1 MRCLTLRRC
10 AHPFSHSCIKCFLA
24 NPTKTEPVKNEKR
37 SHPLATLPTKKKNRS
52 KLLLLPLLGLF
63 IAAVPVRENYFELSK
78 QLEIMNALFRELN
91 IFYVDE
97 IQPGAL
103 METGIDAMVSSLDPY
118 TIYYPE
124 SRVEDLRFMSTGEY
138 GGIGASIQMMGGR
151 HLFIDVL
158 PEFPA
163 AEAGIKIGDEL
174 TAVDGMR
181 LADVDED
188 LIPEMLQ
195 GASGT
200 EVEVGF
206 IRNATKT
213 EESVVMKRAKIKL
226 PAVPFRTVLRDST
239 GYVALSAFTRG
250 SSFELRQAIRYLR
263 DSIGMKQLVVDL
275 RGNGG
280 GLLQESISIVNLF
293 IGKGEEV
300 VSTRGKTEE
309 WEKSYSTMADALL
322 PDLPIAVLIDGMS
335 ASASEIVAGTLQ
347 DLDRAIIVGQESF
360 GKGLVQQS
368 KQLAYGTKL
377 KVTVA
382 KYYTP
387 SGRCIQRLDYGG
399 NRGADGSAQA
409 VADSLIEVFYTRNG
423 RPVVDGKGV
432 QPDVPTLLPP
442 LGYVL
447 EGLYECGTLFDFAN
461 AWTSQRDSIAAPE
474 AFALTE
480 ADWTEFIDFAEDNAA
495 TQYESQTAVMWERLK
510 EVAEDEE
517 VYTLDPDA
525 FEQLE
530 AALKPNI
537 VRDLQEFREQ
547 IQMSLEEEIIMRYYL
562 QNGVFHWSLPRDS
575 TVSTAIQTLN
585 SGQYEMILAG
595 TE

>member
-1 MRCLTLRRC
+1 MQWLRS
-10 AHPFSHSCIKCFLA
+10 FKKCSQQKQ
-24 NPTKTEPVKNEKR
+24 PKTEKVKNEN
-37 SHPLATLPTKKKNRS
+37 SSYPSAIDSEANRKS
-52 KLLLLPLLGLF
+52 RLKLWLLPLLGVF
-63 IAAVPVRENYFELSK
+63 VAAVPVRENYFELSK

-138 GGIGASIQMMGGR
+138 GGIGASIQQMGGR

-158 PEFPA
+158 PGFPA
-163 AEAGIKIGDEL
+163 AQAGIKIGDEL
-174 TAVDGMR
+174 TEVDGIK
-181 LADVDED
+181 LDEVEED

-206 IRNATKT
+206 IPNATKVPAA
-213 EESVVMKRAKIKL
+213 VVMIRAKIKL
-226 PAVPFRTVLRDST
+226 PAVPFRAVVKDST

-263 DSIGMKQLVVDL
+263 DSVGMRQLVLDL

-300 VSTRGKTEE
+300 VSTRGKTED
-309 WEKSYSTMADALL
+309 WDKSYSTMGEALL

-335 ASASEIVAGTLQ
+335 ASASEIVSGTLQ
-347 DLDRAIIVGQESF
+347 DLDRAIVVGQESY

-399 NRGADGSAQA
+399 NRTEDGSARA
-409 VADSLIEVFYTRNG
+409 VADSLIQVFHTRNG

-432 QPDVPTLLPP
+432 QPDVLTPLPP
-442 LGYVL
+442 SGYVL
-447 EGLYECGTLFDFAN
+447 TGLYESGVLFDFAN
-461 AWTSQRDSIAAPE
+461 AWTAERDTIANA
-474 AFALTE
+474 ASFALSEDDWNTFLDFTATSASTE
-480 ADWTEFIDFAEDNAA
+480 
-495 TQYESQTAVMWERLK
+495 YESQTSLMWSQLK
-510 EVAEDEE
+510 ALAEEEKVYALNPEV
-517 VYTLDPDA
+517 
-525 FEQLE
+525 FQNLE
-530 AALKPNI
+530 LALQPNI
-537 VRDLQEFREQ
+537 NRDLNEFRSQ
-547 IQMSLEEEIIMRYYL
+547 IQQALEEEIVMRYYL
-562 QNGVFHWSLPRDS
+562 QDGVFEWSLPRDS
-575 TVSTAIQTLN
+575 TLTRAIELLN
-585 SGQYEMILAG
+585 SGQYKTILAG
-595 TE
+595 VN

>member
-24 NPTKTEPVKNEKR
+24 NPTKTEPVKNEKS
-37 SHPLATLPTKKKNRS
+37 SHPLATLPIQKKNRS

-239 GYVALSAFTRG
+239 GYVALSAFKRG

>member
-1 MRCLTLRRC
+1 M
-10 AHPFSHSCIKCFLA
+10 
-24 NPTKTEPVKNEKR
+24 KNEKS

>member
-1 MRCLTLRRC
+1 M
-10 AHPFSHSCIKCFLA
+10 
-24 NPTKTEPVKNEKR
+24 KNEKR
-37 SHPLATLPTKKKNRS
+37 THPLATLPTKKKNRS

-151 HLFIDVL
+151 QLFIDVL

-163 AEAGIKIGDEL
+163 AKAGIKIGDEL

-181 LADVDED
+181 LADVEED

-200 EVEVGF
+200 DVEVGF

-335 ASASEIVAGTLQ
+335 ASASEIVSGTLQ

-399 NRGADGSAQA
+399 NRGEDGSAQA

-447 EGLYECGTLFDFAN
+447 EGLYESGTLFDFAN
-461 AWTSQRDSIAAPE
+461 AWTAQRDSIAPPE
-474 AFALTE
+474 GFALTE
-480 ADWTEFIDFAEDNAA
+480 ADWTEFVDFAEANAA
-495 TQYESQTAVMWERLK
+495 TQYESQTSVMWEQLK
-510 EVAEDEE
+510 EVAEDEA
-517 VYTLDPDA
+517 VYTLDPNA

-537 VRDLQEFREQ
+537 VRDLEEFREQ

-562 QNGVFHWSLPRDS
+562 QDGVFQWSLPRDS
-575 TVSTAIQTLN
+575 TVSTAIQMLN

-595 TE
+595 AE